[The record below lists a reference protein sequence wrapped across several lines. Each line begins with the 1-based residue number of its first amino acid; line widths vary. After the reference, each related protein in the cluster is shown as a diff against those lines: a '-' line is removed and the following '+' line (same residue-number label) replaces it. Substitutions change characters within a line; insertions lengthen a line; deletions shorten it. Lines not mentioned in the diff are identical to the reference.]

1 MDRRYIIGFSVGVL
15 FVLILGVINSEY
27 EAFQKQEQSKIT
39 TDRQVASLLD
49 QIYQQNMRIS
59 NMGSDLQDLRR
70 LVTSRETDLS
80 SLESKFFDLQT
91 KIDELK

>member
-1 MDRRYIIGFSVGVL
+1 MDRRYIIGFCIGIL
-15 FVLILGVINSEY
+15 FVLILGSINSAY
-27 EAFQKQEQSKIT
+27 EDFQKQNQSKIN

-59 NMGSDLQDLRR
+59 SIGSDLQDLRR
-70 LVTSRETDLS
+70 LVTSRETYLS
-80 SLESKFFDLQT
+80 SLESKFSDLQI

>member
-1 MDRRYIIGFSVGVL
+1 MDRRYIIGFCIGIL

-27 EAFQKQEQSKIT
+27 EAFQKQERSKIN

-59 NMGSDLQDLRR
+59 SIGSDLQDLRR
-70 LVTSRETDLS
+70 
-80 SLESKFFDLQT
+80 KFSDLQI